1 MSKSPSVGMDPAVR
15 AAPAGSTPPDQS
27 TRGRRPRSGDTIAAK
42 RRRTALIAWGF
53 TLPFVLSF
61 GIFGIIPLISSFG
74 MAFTDLKARD
84 IRSPLNVNF
93 VGIDNFVTA
102 LTNESFQKALRNTLS
117 FVVFG
122 VPMSLFFALVLAVML
137 NSLSRRVAT
146 FFRVGY
152 YTPVVT
158 TIVAVA
164 VVWRVMYQNDG
175 LINSLLASVG
185 IDGPNWLA
193 DTRTA
198 LPALTLMAVWRS
210 VGGSMV
216 IFLAGLQAIP
226 RDVMEA
232 AEVDG
237 ANAVQRFFRITIPL
251 MMPTILLNA
260 ILTTTG
266 FMQFF
271 DEPFVM
277 TNGGP
282 LESTTSIALW
292 VFQQFQFGNYA
303 VGAAGAYVLFAII
316 AVFALI
322 QFKFLRQRT

>member
-1 MSKSPSVGMDPAVR
+1 MTTTAPRPSAV
-15 AAPAGSTPPDQS
+15 ATP
-27 TRGRRPRSGDTIAAK
+27 RRSGKSVSLTA
-42 RRRTALIAWGF
+42 RRRRNALIAWLF
-53 TLPFVLSF
+53 AAPFVLSF
-61 GIFGIIPLISSFG
+61 GVFGLVPLLSSFG
-74 MAFTDLKARD
+74 MAFTDLRVTD
-84 IRSPLNVNF
+84 IRSPFAVDF
-93 VGIDNFVTA
+93 VGLGNFAEVLSDTTF
-102 LTNESFQKALRNTLS
+102 LRALRNTLG
-117 FVVFG
+117 FVVVG
-122 VPMSLFFALVLAVML
+122 VPLSLFSALVLAVML
-137 NSLSRRVAT
+137 NALGRRAAT

-164 VVWRVMYQNDG
+164 VVWRIMYQPNG
-175 LINSLLASVG
+175 LINSLLADIG
-185 IDGPNWLA
+185 IDGPNWLG

-210 VGGSMV
+210 IGSSMV

-226 RDVMEA
+226 SEVKEA
-232 AEVDG
+232 AMVDG
-237 ANAVQRFFRITIPL
+237 ASTVQRFFRITIPM

-282 LESTTSIALW
+282 LQSTTSIALY
-292 VFQQFQFGNYA
+292 VFNQFQWGNYS

-316 AVFALI
+316 SIFAII
-322 QFKFLRQRT
+322 QFRFFRQRT

>member
-1 MSKSPSVGMDPAVR
+1 
-15 AAPAGSTPPDQS
+15 
-27 TRGRRPRSGDTIAAK
+27 
-42 RRRTALIAWGF
+42 
-53 TLPFVLSF
+53 
-61 GIFGIIPLISSFG
+61 
-74 MAFTDLKARD
+74 
-84 IRSPLNVNF
+84 
-93 VGIDNFVTA
+93 
-102 LTNESFQKALRNTLS
+102 
-117 FVVFG
+117 VVVG
-122 VPMSLFFALVLAVML
+122 VPLSLFSALVLAVML
-137 NSLSRRVAT
+137 NSLGRRAAT

-164 VVWRVMYQNDG
+164 VVWRIMYQPNG
-175 LINSLLASVG
+175 LINSLLADIG
-185 IDGPNWLA
+185 IDGPNWLG

-210 VGGSMV
+210 IGSSMV

-226 RDVMEA
+226 SEVKEA
-232 AEVDG
+232 AMMDG
-237 ANAVQRFFRITIPL
+237 ASTVQRFFRITIPM

-282 LESTTSIALW
+282 LQSTTSIALY
-292 VFQQFQFGNYA
+292 VFNQFQWGNYS

-316 AVFALI
+316 SIFAII
-322 QFKFLRQRT
+322 QFRFFRQRT

>member
-1 MSKSPSVGMDPAVR
+1 VTSTTGAGTAPRTSPA
-15 AAPAGSTPPDQS
+15 TP
-27 TRGRRPRSGDTIAAK
+27 RRSGKPVSLTAR
-42 RRRTALIAWGF
+42 RRRTALVAWLF
-53 TLPFVLSF
+53 AAPFVLSF
-61 GIFGIIPLISSFG
+61 GVFGLIPLVSSFG
-74 MAFTDLKARD
+74 MAFTDLRVND
-84 IRSPLNVNF
+84 IRDPFAVDFIGLGNF
-93 VGIDNFVTA
+93 ATVLSDTTF
-102 LTNESFQKALRNTLS
+102 LRALRNTLG
-117 FVVFG
+117 FVVVG
-122 VPMSLFFALVLAVML
+122 VPLSLFSALVLAVML
-137 NSLSRRVAT
+137 NALGRRAAT

-164 VVWRVMYQNDG
+164 VVWRIMYQPNG
-175 LINSLLASVG
+175 LINSLLADIG
-185 IDGPNWLA
+185 IDGPNWLG

-210 VGGSMV
+210 IGSSMV

-226 RDVMEA
+226 SEVKEA
-232 AEVDG
+232 AMVDG
-237 ANAVQRFFRITIPL
+237 ASTLQRFFRITIPM

-282 LESTTSIALW
+282 LQSTTSIALY
-292 VFQQFQFGNYA
+292 VFNQFQWGNYS

-316 AVFALI
+316 SIFAII
-322 QFKFLRQRT
+322 QFRFFRQRT

>member
-1 MSKSPSVGMDPAVR
+1 MTSTTVER
-15 AAPAGSTPPDQS
+15 RTPPATS
-27 TRGRRPRSGDTIAAK
+27 RRPGKSVSLAAR
-42 RRRTALIAWGF
+42 RRRTAVVAWLF
-53 TLPFVLSF
+53 AAPFVLSF
-61 GIFGIIPLISSFG
+61 GVFGLVPLLSSFG
-74 MAFTDLKARD
+74 MAFTDLRVND
-84 IRSPLNVNF
+84 IRTPFAVDF
-93 VGIDNFVTA
+93 VGLGNFAEVLSDTTF
-102 LTNESFQKALRNTLS
+102 LRALRNTLG
-117 FVVFG
+117 FVVVG
-122 VPMSLFFALVLAVML
+122 VPLSLFSALVLAVML
-137 NSLSRRVAT
+137 NALGRRAAT

-164 VVWRVMYQNDG
+164 VVWRIMYQPNG
-175 LINSLLASVG
+175 LINSLLADIG
-185 IDGPNWLA
+185 IDGPNWLG

-210 VGGSMV
+210 IGSSMV

-226 RDVMEA
+226 SEVKEA
-232 AEVDG
+232 AMVDG
-237 ANAVQRFFRITIPL
+237 ASTVQRFFRITIPM

-282 LESTTSIALW
+282 LQSTTSIALY
-292 VFQQFQFGNYA
+292 VFNQFQWGNYS

-316 AVFALI
+316 SIFAII
-322 QFKFLRQRT
+322 QFRFFRQRT

>member
-1 MSKSPSVGMDPAVR
+1 MTSTTTQR
-15 AAPAGSTPPDQS
+15 RTPPATS
-27 TRGRRPRSGDTIAAK
+27 RRPGTSVSLAAR
-42 RRRTALIAWGF
+42 RRRTALIAWLF
-53 TLPFVLSF
+53 AAPFVLSF
-61 GIFGIIPLISSFG
+61 GVFGLVPLVSSFG
-74 MAFTDLKARD
+74 MAFTDLRVND
-84 IRSPLNVNF
+84 IRTPFAVDF
-93 VGIDNFVTA
+93 VGLSNFAEVLSDTTF
-102 LTNESFQKALRNTLS
+102 LRALRNTLG
-117 FVVFG
+117 FVVVG
-122 VPMSLFFALVLAVML
+122 VPLSLFSALVLAVML
-137 NSLSRRVAT
+137 NALGRRAAT

-164 VVWRVMYQNDG
+164 VVWRIMYQPNG
-175 LINSLLASVG
+175 LINSLLAEIG
-185 IDGPNWLA
+185 IDGPNWLG

-210 VGGSMV
+210 IGSSMV

-226 RDVMEA
+226 AEVKEA
-232 AEVDG
+232 AMVDG
-237 ANAVQRFFRITIPL
+237 ASTVQRFFRITIPM

-282 LESTTSIALW
+282 LQSTTSIALY
-292 VFQQFQFGNYA
+292 VFNQFQWGNYS

-316 AVFALI
+316 SIFAII
-322 QFKFLRQRT
+322 QFRFFRQRT

>member
-1 MSKSPSVGMDPAVR
+1 VTSTTVER
-15 AAPAGSTPPDQS
+15 RTPPATS
-27 TRGRRPRSGDTIAAK
+27 RRPGKSGSLAAR
-42 RRRTALIAWGF
+42 RRRTAVVAWLF
-53 TLPFVLSF
+53 AAPFVLSF
-61 GIFGIIPLISSFG
+61 GVFGLVPLLSSFG
-74 MAFTDLKARD
+74 MAFTDLRVND
-84 IRSPLNVNF
+84 IRTPFAVDF
-93 VGIDNFVTA
+93 VGLGNFAEVLSDTTF
-102 LTNESFQKALRNTLS
+102 LRALRNTLG
-117 FVVFG
+117 FVVVG
-122 VPMSLFFALVLAVML
+122 VPLSLFSALVLAVML
-137 NSLSRRVAT
+137 NALGRRAAT

-164 VVWRVMYQNDG
+164 VVWRIMYQPNG
-175 LINSLLASVG
+175 LINSLLADIG
-185 IDGPNWLA
+185 IDGPNWLG

-210 VGGSMV
+210 IGSSMV

-226 RDVMEA
+226 SEVKEA
-232 AEVDG
+232 AMMDG
-237 ANAVQRFFRITIPL
+237 ASTVQRFFRITIPM

-282 LESTTSIALW
+282 LQSTTSIALY
-292 VFQQFQFGNYA
+292 VFNQFQWGNYS

-316 AVFALI
+316 SIFAII
-322 QFKFLRQRT
+322 QFRFFRQRT